1 MEIKKKRG
9 PKGKKHLS
17 INTNLINIENVNCLS
32 NNNQSNNNESN
43 NNESNNNE
51 NINNENINNE
61 KTLKVSEQKIYKKRG
76 RKPKGNKIINNQ
88 DFETDVINSNQLN
101 DSLNI
106 NISNT
111 INSNNNLNNIN
122 TNDNFTKPNIILH
135 LKCFMNDLNNID
147 NTNTPSYYNFL
158 KDKTSYQVINDNN
171 NNNNNNNNSNNYY
184 NIVNKPKDNDEYND
198 YELETDKDNNKKK
211 YDLHKEIHKK
221 LKQLEM
227 DLHLNNNLDKKSNCF
242 WCTYDFDN
250 PAIYIPKSCVNNT
263 YNVYGCFCSP
273 ECGCAFLMNENI
285 DNACKFERYYLMNHI
300 YSKIYDYKKN
310 IKPAP
315 NPFYTLNKFYGNLT
329 IQEYRSLLQNERLF
343 IVVDKPLT
351 KIMPELIEDN
361 DEYILNKKFI
371 PCNVSSSYQV
381 KKKISKKKNTLI
393 NENFGISINE

>member
-17 INTNLINIENVNCLS
+17 INTNLVNIENINCES
-32 NNNQSNNNESN
+32 NNNQIL
-43 NNESNNNE
+43 NE
-51 NINNENINNE
+51 NKQNLTEE
-61 KTLKVSEQKIYKKRG
+61 KIYKKRG
-76 RKPKGNKIINNQ
+76 RKPKGNKIINN
-88 DFETDVINSNQLN
+88 EELVTDVINNDQSN
-101 DSLNI
+101 DSLI
-106 NISNT
+106 FNISNGT
-111 INSNNNLNNIN
+111 NINNNLNNIN

-135 LKCFMNDLNNID
+135 LKCFINDLNNID

-158 KDKTSYQVINDNN
+158 KDKTSYEVINDNN
-171 NNNNNNNNSNNYY
+171 NNNNNNNNYY
-184 NIVNKPKDNDEYND
+184 NIVNKPKNNDEYYD
-198 YELETDKDNNKKK
+198 YEIDNDKDNNKKK
-211 YDLHKEIHKK
+211 SDLHKEIHKK

-227 DLHLNNNLDKKSNCF
+227 ELHLNNNLDKKSNCF

-250 PAIYIPKSCVNNT
+250 PAIYIPKSYMNNN
-263 YNVYGCFCSP
+263 YSVYGCFCSP

-343 IVVDKPLT
+343 LVVDKPLT

-393 NENFGISINE
+393 NENFGITINE